1 MKYALITGSNGLV
14 GSEAVDFFIKKKF
27 KIIAIDNNFRRY
39 FFGKNAD
46 TTWQKKIQ
54 IRKFKKEIFHHNID
68 IRNQKKITNIFL
80 KYKKNIKCIIHAA
93 AQPSHDWAY
102 KEPVLDFDINA
113 RSTLHLLK

>member
-46 TTWQKKIQ
+46 TTWQKKFKSENLKKKFFITILILE
-54 IRKFKKEIFHHNID
+54 IRKK
-68 IRNQKKITNIFL
+68 
-80 KYKKNIKCIIHAA
+80 
-93 AQPSHDWAY
+93 
-102 KEPVLDFDINA
+102 
-113 RSTLHLLK
+113 LLIYF